1 MFMKKIL
8 IKNSQ
13 IVVHTTSQKTLT
25 DSFKYQY
32 NNLIIV
38 LSYYLIFQEKIIN
51 LNHFKMWLQHSRPTK
66 TKSLSYSSILSL
78 HPISDDRAS
87 IHGRDKVERMSNFSR
102 PLVVYGIP
110 SIQNLPTQPDSLG
123 YHNTT
128 DYIRGPL
135 PNTTKLHKEWNEYK
149 KWKSLECWVKM
160 NHTLSMGEP

>member
-78 HPISDDRAS
+78 HPISDDRAGM
-87 IHGRDKVERMSNFSR
+87 HGGDKVERLSISKHVNINNVSTSDLIKTWNLHFFLLQGFWSCSYKMSQSR
-102 PLVVYGIP
+102 EGASMKASPLTNTFYGWT
-110 SIQNLPTQPDSLG
+110 LTVPT
-123 YHNTT
+123 
-128 DYIRGPL
+128 
-135 PNTTKLHKEWNEYK
+135 
-149 KWKSLECWVKM
+149 
-160 NHTLSMGEP
+160 